1 MKIKIRP
8 GDASVPEEDDWLQT
22 NDWLAELRD
31 DGRAEPAMA
40 APSRRAAAIPGQKA
54 LRPLPALRQLP
65 LFRPVP
71 ALRPVP
77 PPRPLPALRQ
87 LPLLRP
93 VPAPR

>member
-8 GDASVPEEDDWLQT
+8 HDATNMPEEDDWLPT
-22 NDWLAELRD
+22 DDWLAALRD

-40 APSRRAAAIPGQKA
+40 TPSRRAAAIPGQKPPP
-54 LRPLPALRQLP
+54 RPPP
-65 LFRPVP
+65 L
-71 ALRPVP
+71 
-77 PPRPLPALRQ
+77 PRPLPALRPLPPPGPPPALRP